1 MACRIGRRLEISAI
15 VVADGSVPRRLD
27 RGVYGLGAARRLL
40 LTDDRA
46 VERSAVRDVIERLS
60 ASGMIVTGA
69 RRERVPA
76 QLEPVVEVATAEP
89 EDYLGDLD
97 EGYGNRVFLRH
108 YCVLVHGPNGR
119 ASLPD
124 FPGDVRAAR
133 GFNGDIDRHVR
144 RRAEALDLGDDAAV
158 LGRRI
163 ARKTLLAVAGLI
175 SLHDHCWT
183 TDRATAAQRWQQ
195 IDHSSADDLAMLL
208 QWADDK
214 IVPTTAVGAASAK
227 GLVNPSALAL
237 AVRIRHEPD
246 CRDADQDG

>member
-1 MACRIGRRLEISAI
+1 
-15 VVADGSVPRRLD
+15 
-27 RGVYGLGAARRLL
+27 
-40 LTDDRA
+40 
-46 VERSAVRDVIERLS
+46 
-60 ASGMIVTGA
+60 MIVTGA